1 MVIESA
7 ERFGLSQLHQLRG
20 RVGRGANQ
28 SYCILMSGSKLSKE
42 AKTRLETMVKS
53 NDGFEI
59 AEVDLRLRGPG
70 NLMGTQQSGI
80 LKLKI
85 ADIIK
90 DNTLLKVARD
100 TANEIIKQDPNLE
113 RTENQVIK
121 RTLSALRF
129 DSNIWNFIS

>member
-1 MVIESA
+1 
-7 ERFGLSQLHQLRG
+7 
-20 RVGRGANQ
+20 
-28 SYCILMSGSKLSKE
+28 MSGSKLSEE
-42 AKTRLETMVKS
+42 AKTRLKTMVKS
-53 NDGFEI
+53 NDGFDI

>member
-1 MVIESA
+1 
-7 ERFGLSQLHQLRG
+7 
-20 RVGRGANQ
+20 
-28 SYCILMSGSKLSKE
+28 
-42 AKTRLETMVKS
+42 VKS
-53 NDGFEI
+53 NDGFDI

>member
-1 MVIESA
+1 
-7 ERFGLSQLHQLRG
+7 
-20 RVGRGANQ
+20 
-28 SYCILMSGSKLSKE
+28 MSGSKLSEE
-42 AKTRLETMVKS
+42 AKTRLKTMVKS
-53 NDGFEI
+53 NDGFDI

-121 RTLSALRF
+121 RTISALRF

>member
-1 MVIESA
+1 
-7 ERFGLSQLHQLRG
+7 
-20 RVGRGANQ
+20 
-28 SYCILMSGSKLSKE
+28 
-42 AKTRLETMVKS
+42 MVKS
-53 NDGFEI
+53 NDGFDI